1 VKDGVRL
8 ADLLAGLSLISDHG
22 LGLPPDDAV
31 RSCLVA
37 TALARKLD
45 LHESEVA
52 CVFYDALLEH
62 VGCTGYAHDT
72 YLVWGDDVAANRA
85 AQRTNFADPKEL
97 VTTYLPSLLRELE
110 GWERAQVAARFLT
123 RGPGFLE
130 RFATASCEVAAHT
143 ARRLGLSEEVQLSLR
158 QYSEWWNGKGVPHG
172 VKGEEIALTG
182 RVVHVA
188 SVAVKFEVLGGL
200 ELAVEAVRR
209 RAGTVLDPAVA
220 DAFVSHAAELLE
232 AASRGDPRHRVLEA
246 EPEPVRFVPIARL
259 PELAAAFG
267 DLADLKT
274 PFTHG
279 HSAGV
284 AHLARRA
291 GEILGLD
298 TDMLARLEVAALL
311 HDLGRVAISNA
322 VWEKPGPLTSGEWG
336 QVRLHAY
343 HSERI
348 LSCTA
353 VLEPMAALAGMHHE
367 RMDGSGYHRGC
378 TAAQLPMPAR
388 VLAAADA
395 LQAMM
400 QARPHRAALSVDE
413 AAERLQDDVRAGRHD
428 HDAVRAVVDA
438 VGGRPQRK
446 AVLTPGGLSE
456 REVEVLQ
463 LVAQGLSNREIAQR
477 LYISPRTAE
486 HHVQH
491 IYAKVG
497 ISSRAAAALFAM
509 EHGFLA

>member
-1 VKDGVRL
+1 VNDGVRL

-37 TALARKLD
+37 TALARKLGLRD
-45 LHESEVA
+45 WEVA
-52 CVFYDALLEH
+52 DVFYDSLLEH
-62 VGCTGYAHDT
+62 VGCTGYAHET
-72 YLVWGDDVAANRA
+72 YLVWGDDLAANRA

-97 VTTYLPSLLRELE
+97 FTAYLPTLLRKVD
-110 GWERAQVAARFLT
+110 GWERARVAARFLT
-123 RGPGFLE
+123 KGPGFLK
-130 RFATASCEVAAHT
+130 RFATASCEVAEHT
-143 ARRLGLSEEVQLSLR
+143 ARRLGLTEDVQLSLR
-158 QYSEWWNGKGVPHG
+158 QYSEWWNGKGVPQG
-172 VKGEEIALTG
+172 LKGEEIALTG

-188 SVAVKFEVLGGL
+188 SVGAKFDVLGGL

-209 RAGTVLDPAVA
+209 RAGSIFDPAIADMFVA
-220 DAFVSHAAELLE
+220 HAAELLE
-232 AASRGDPRHRVLEA
+232 AASRGDPRRRVLEA
-246 EPEPVRFVPIARL
+246 EPEPVRFVPITRL

-274 PFTHG
+274 PFTYG

-284 AHLARRA
+284 ARLARAA
-291 GEILGLD
+291 GESLGLD
-298 TDMLARLEVAALL
+298 MEALARLEVAALL

-322 VWEKPGPLTSGEWG
+322 VWEKPGPLTSGEWE
-336 QVRLHAY
+336 QVRLHPY

-378 TAAQLPMPAR
+378 TAAQMSFPAR

-395 LQAMM
+395 LQAMT
-400 QARPHRAALSVDE
+400 QARPHRDALAVDE
-413 AAERLQDDVRAGRHD
+413 AAERLQDDARAGRLD
-428 HDAVRAVVDA
+428 PDAVRAVVDA
-438 VGGRPQRK
+438 AGGPPQRR
-446 AVLTPGGLSE
+446 ADLRPAGLSE

-463 LVAQGLSNREIAQR
+463 LVAQGLSNREIARR

-491 IYAKVG
+491 IYSKIGV
-497 ISSRAAAALFAM
+497 SSRATAALFAM
-509 EHGFLA
+509 EHGLLA